1 VTIVYSLAKNYV
13 TPNINVS
20 TEINAHFIVLAAN
33 KLKKENLPQL
43 FLPWRMSS
51 QSCEGFFRCT
61 RSVSSSGSSQ
71 TNFTSL
77 EFEMD
82 RCKKVDASKRTNSQP
97 FEATNKEFSVFELPS
112 LAEIEKEIMRA
123 QKDTE
128 YELGLLG
135 RLTNK
140 YFYILLIGLFQRI
153 KKVSLSA
160 AGGDLI
166 LIPPYP
172 KGSMTKPKKIR
183 GKKRVWMIWITR
195 IWTRKRM
202 KLKKMR
208 TCLMG
213 PQNLI
218 FLN

>member
-1 VTIVYSLAKNYV
+1 MYATSSYLDKKLKPLERIYRIWFVNFSLRLWRCWLQCDNVYSLAKNYV

-33 KLKKENLPQL
+33 KLNKENLPQL

-82 RCKKVDASKRTNSQP
+82 RCKKVDASKRIINEGALDGIKYPRNSQP

-123 QKDTE
+123 QKDAE

-135 RLTNK
+135 MLTNK
-140 YFYILLIGLFQRI
+140 YFYILLIGLIQRI
-153 KKVSLSA
+153 
-160 AGGDLI
+160 
-166 LIPPYP
+166 
-172 KGSMTKPKKIR
+172 
-183 GKKRVWMIWITR
+183 
-195 IWTRKRM
+195 
-202 KLKKMR
+202 
-208 TCLMG
+208 
-213 PQNLI
+213 
-218 FLN
+218 